1 MQSDG
6 QLDHHEYLADKAMMP
21 LELVESLERCI
32 GPVGS
37 IISWHKTYEN
47 TRNKEM
53 AVLYPHKT
61 DFLDDCITRTVDL
74 EDVFKTGYV
83 DIAFEGST
91 SIKKVLPIIV
101 PDLSYD
107 DMDIGDG
114 TVAMD
119 GWKKMLNLPIG
130 SERDRQRKALLEY
143 CKLDTLAMV
152 RIYQFVDGLVSA

>member
-6 QLDHHEYLADKAMMP
+6 RLDHHEYLADKAALP
-21 LELVESLERCI
+21 LELVESLEQCI

-47 TRNKEM
+47 TRNMEM
-53 AVLYPHKT
+53 AALYPQKA
-61 DFLDDCITRTVDL
+61 DFLNDLTQRMVDL
-74 EDVFKTGYV
+74 EDVFTTGYV
-83 DIAFEGST
+83 DIAFGGST

-114 TVAMD
+114 TAAMD
-119 GWKKMLNLPIG
+119 GWKKMLNMPVGI
-130 SERDRQRKALLEY
+130 ERDRQREALLEY

-152 RIYQFVDGLVSA
+152 RIYQFVDDLMAV